1 VLRYLD
7 DDRLSAND
15 LHLALQ
21 SLTNNAADKQ
31 PLKRAR
37 EGAGS
42 ARHDCGGDQGA
53 CKVQRTSSMALHQ
66 AASSG
71 TSDGSIGELATATA
85 ERTAARVD
93 LVAVRAE
100 LAASLA
106 TATAERTA
114 ARADMAAADAEREAA
129 RVDRVLTEA
138 TA

>member
-1 VLRYLD
+1 
-7 DDRLSAND
+7 
-15 LHLALQ
+15 
-21 SLTNNAADKQ
+21 
-31 PLKRAR
+31 
-37 EGAGS
+37 
-42 ARHDCGGDQGA
+42 
-53 CKVQRTSSMALHQ
+53 MALHQ

-114 ARADMAAADAEREAA
+114 ARADLVAGHIKRRHAEELRLTTSTKFKMNRNKVTRRFVIQRKQTPSAAACRS
-129 RVDRVLTEA
+129 
-138 TA
+138 